1 MNPSLTLSVAAH
13 ALTSGAGTVGF
24 NSHTCQELKVKEN
37 RMDYTVAVGWY
48 KINADRE
55 KIEGKFS
62 GMVKELLDKGWQFK
76 GELKVHQHVDLPDI
90 YVLLVQEFQKGF

>member
-1 MNPSLTLSVAAH
+1 
-13 ALTSGAGTVGF
+13 
-24 NSHTCQELKVKEN
+24 
-37 RMDYTVAVGWY
+37 MDYTVAVGWY

-76 GELKVHQHVDLPDI
+76 GELKVHHHVDLPDI